1 MKQIPGQLQGQAAG
15 QLYGL
20 KEGEHRGTQDIENII
35 YAWQVCVQTNKK
47 KIQLES
53 FPRYPLP
60 PHQKAVHHVVHRKV
74 IAARV
79 SGPI

>member
-1 MKQIPGQLQGQAAG
+1 MLKMIIFSADFCWCWLEQFGLDIKAVLYMPGKCVYKQI
-15 QLYGL
+15 
-20 KEGEHRGTQDIENII
+20 R
-35 YAWQVCVQTNKK
+35 K
-47 KIQLES
+47 KIQLDS